1 MTDLTMTEMMTKE
14 DVTAMILSAKK
25 QAGLTWEEIAD
36 KIGMSPVWTH
46 SAAMGMNAFPAEKAK
61 LMVSVMGLPQEA
73 ESVLA
78 ESPTKIWE
86 QAVPTDPCIY
96 RFYEIVG
103 VYGPTLKALIQE
115 KFGDGIMSAID
126 FDMTVTRVEN
136 PKGDRVKVE
145 MSGKYLGYNSWCPVP
160 RCPHSVMR
168 MLFKRFAWL
177 KMPGTRATPT
187 KWPWPIPPTPAGA
200 IVPNSLMA
208 ATRSALF

>member
-1 MTDLTMTEMMTKE
+1 MKDLSMTQTMTKE

-25 QAGLTWEEIAD
+25 QAGLTWEEIAE
-36 KIGMSPVWTH
+36 KISMSPVWTH

-73 ESVLA
+73 ESLLI
-78 ESPTKIWE
+78 ESPTKIWQ

-126 FDMTVTRVEN
+126 FDMSVTRVAN
-136 PKGDRVKVE
+136 PKGDRVKIE
-145 MSGKYLGYNSWCPVP
+145 MSGKYLGYNSW
-160 RCPHSVMR
+160 
-168 MLFKRFAWL
+168 
-177 KMPGTRATPT
+177 
-187 KWPWPIPPTPAGA
+187 
-200 IVPNSLMA
+200 
-208 ATRSALF
+208 

>member
-1 MTDLTMTEMMTKE
+1 VKDFTMTETMTKE

-25 QAGLTWEEIAD
+25 QAGMTWEGIAE

-46 SAAMGMNAFPAEKAK
+46 SATMGMNAFPADKAK

-73 ESVLA
+73 ESLLA
-78 ESPTKIWE
+78 ESPTKIWT

-126 FDMTVTRVEN
+126 FHMSVTREEN

-145 MSGKYLGYNSWCPVP
+145 MSGKYLGYNSW
-160 RCPHSVMR
+160 
-168 MLFKRFAWL
+168 
-177 KMPGTRATPT
+177 
-187 KWPWPIPPTPAGA
+187 
-200 IVPNSLMA
+200 
-208 ATRSALF
+208 

>member
-1 MTDLTMTEMMTKE
+1 MKDSFMPEEMTKE

-25 QAGLTWEEIAD
+25 QAGMTWEGIAE
-36 KIGMSPVWTH
+36 KIDMSPVWTH
-46 SAAMGMNAFPAEKAK
+46 SAAMGMNAMPMDKAEA
-61 LMVSVMGLPQEA
+61 LVSVMGLPQEA
-73 ESVLA
+73 ASVLA
-78 ESPTKIWE
+78 ESPTKVWE

-145 MSGKYLGYNSWCPVP
+145 MSGKYLAYNSW
-160 RCPHSVMR
+160 
-168 MLFKRFAWL
+168 
-177 KMPGTRATPT
+177 
-187 KWPWPIPPTPAGA
+187 
-200 IVPNSLMA
+200 
-208 ATRSALF
+208 

>member
-1 MTDLTMTEMMTKE
+1 MRDTVEMTEMTKE

-25 QAGLTWEEIAD
+25 QAGLTWEEIAERID
-36 KIGMSPVWTH
+36 MSPVWTH
-46 SAAMGMNAFPAEKAK
+46 SAAMGMNAFPPEKAE

-73 ESVLA
+73 ASILA

-126 FDMTVTRVEN
+126 FDMSVTCVAN

-145 MSGKYLGYNSWCPVP
+145 MSGKYLGYNSW
-160 RCPHSVMR
+160 
-168 MLFKRFAWL
+168 
-177 KMPGTRATPT
+177 
-187 KWPWPIPPTPAGA
+187 
-200 IVPNSLMA
+200 
-208 ATRSALF
+208 